1 MSNTAKGM
9 IAGLIATLVLSVL
22 MLLNGSLDLIPT
34 INVIQ
39 LLMSLGTLSAPSA
52 WMDHFIVGVV
62 VWGLLFAV
70 YDSATT
76 RPALWLKGIIFG
88 MFAWLIMMV
97 AFMPLAGAGFIGAKI
112 GIMAVVGLVVRT
124 PEVVNNAS
132 FIIIFPVTFVAN
144 TFVPSNTLPGPL
156 KAFANWNPIS
166 AITQAARDLF
176 GNTSSQLPPA
186 DTWSM
191 QHPAAYSIIWVAIIL
206 AVFIPLAIRQFGRAA
221 SR

>member
-22 MLLNGSLDLIPT
+22 MLLNGSLDLVPT

-112 GIMAVVGLVVRT
+112 GIMAVVGLLILHLIYGVVLGT
-124 PEVVNNAS
+124 TYGLLGV
-132 FIIIFPVTFVAN
+132 
-144 TFVPSNTLPGPL
+144 FVPVKGAVIRKAEEREIIGIRPNPNTMNSGDINDHL
-156 KAFANWNPIS
+156 
-166 AITQAARDLF
+166 Q
-176 GNTSSQLPPA
+176 TSSPSGKTAL
-186 DTWSM
+186 
-191 QHPAAYSIIWVAIIL
+191 IIVGCLTGFFALIVL
-206 AVFIPLAIRQFGRAA
+206 VVEFRTTLGF
-221 SR
+221 

>member
-1 MSNTAKGM
+1 MRVHLPEM
-9 IAGLIATLVLSVL
+9 
-22 MLLNGSLDLIPT
+22 
-34 INVIQ
+34 
-39 LLMSLGTLSAPSA
+39 
-52 WMDHFIVGVV
+52 
-62 VWGLLFAV
+62 
-70 YDSATT
+70 
-76 RPALWLKGIIFG
+76 
-88 MFAWLIMMV
+88 
-97 AFMPLAGAGFIGAKI
+97 
-112 GIMAVVGLVVRT
+112 VGLAVRT

-144 TFVPSNTLPGPL
+144 TFVPSSTLPGPL

-176 GNTSSQLPPA
+176 GNTSPKLPPA

-191 QHPAAYSIIWVAIIL
+191 QHPAIYSLIWIAIIL